1 MLRVYLIPGLSQTA
15 QVQYIVEDMDSA
27 VVEELSEEVAGISIG
42 RIGLPIEAWKGE
54 QSHPETHGII
64 YSPSGSFT
72 VLTAKF

>member
-42 RIGLPIEAWKGE
+42 RIGLPIEEWKKIGRASCRE
-54 QSHPETHGII
+54 R
-64 YSPSGSFT
+64 
-72 VLTAKF
+72 V